1 MRIYPIALLAAALAL
16 PLAAGTAYA
25 ETDSSAPST
34 TETSETA
41 SFSLSNL
48 FTLPN
53 SDTGPSTYTLAPFK
67 FLARHGLFA
76 DDIRQERDAETARI
90 ETLKKDIERFKK
102 LEQSRNFV
110 DTTGFDR
117 IYLAA
122 SERYGVPPEI
132 LSAVHLTET
141 HRSGDTSIS
150 SYAGAQGPMQFMP
163 PTWRA
168 YGVDG
173 DGNGT
178 ANIHDVDDAIFG
190 AAHYLAANGA
200 ARGDV
205 RNALYHYNH
214 SQAYVNL
221 VLARARAIG
230 YQQ

>member
-16 PLAAGTAYA
+16 PLVAGTAYA
-25 ETDSSAPST
+25 QTDSSVPSKI
-34 TETSETA
+34 ETSETT

-48 FTLPN
+48 FTLPA
-53 SDTGPSTYTLAPFK
+53 SDDASTYTLAPFK

-76 DDIRQERDAETARI
+76 DDIRQERDAEAARI
-90 ETLKKDIERFKK
+90 ESLKKDIVRMKK
-102 LEQSRNFV
+102 LERSRNLV

-122 SERYGVPPEI
+122 SERYGVPTEI

-141 HRSGDTSIS
+141 NRRGDTAIQ

-173 DGNGT
+173 DGDGV

-190 AAHYLAANGA
+190 AAHYLTANGA

-205 RNALYHYNH
+205 RNALYRYNH